1 MELRVIEK
9 TDEELR
15 IEVAGE
21 DHTFMN
27 VLKGALLETVGVEAA
42 TYDVNPEQ
50 SGGQTEPILSIKAE
64 EGTDR
69 TMDVVWVLWAVTAV
83 AVGAIVY
90 TVLPPIAESG
100 LLVFGGF
107 FALLLGGYL
116 IWGVYHT
123 IRTHGRKTAEAAMVG
138 AWVLGGLAVLGISV
152 LLVLG

>member
-1 MELRVIEK
+1 MV
-9 TDEELR
+9 
-15 IEVAGE
+15 
-21 DHTFMN
+21 
-27 VLKGALLETVGVEAA
+27 
-42 TYDVNPEQ
+42 EQ
-50 SGGQTEPILSIKAE
+50 SFVASALIMGVALIAAVIGLARMRDWRGYRPGRVEAE